1 MTTRIVGLRDEF
13 LWSLKLLSGKLSLKP
28 NAFRRNGAI
37 GVPSHKPV
45 RSARALCMLRPEISC
60 FSTKLAW
67 LLRVDLYA
75 QIPADG
81 GARFQGLIRRNDELA
96 ASMREKDT
104 EIRASQKNEG

>member
-1 MTTRIVGLRDEF
+1 VDLEIAERQIVAKAECIPAEPCNWR
-13 LWSLKLLSGKLSLKP
+13 
-28 NAFRRNGAI
+28 
-37 GVPSHKPV
+37 PV
-45 RSARALCMLRPEISC
+45 AQARSARALSMLRPEISC

-96 ASMREKDT
+96 ASMCEKDT
-104 EIRASQKNEG
+104 EMRTSQKNEG